1 MVIVAIAGG
10 NGGVGRA
17 ICDALQEF
25 DKYKG
30 FVLTRKVYA
39 LKIRSIAM
47 SFWAKFIE
55 VPEAASS
62 VHAVQVDYTDVAG
75 LTKIYEHLEIH
86 TIISTFHIFA
96 PSLSISQLNL
106 IKAAEA

>member
-47 SFWAKFIE
+47 SF
-55 VPEAASS
+55 
-62 VHAVQVDYTDVAG
+62 
-75 LTKIYEHLEIH
+75 
-86 TIISTFHIFA
+86 
-96 PSLSISQLNL
+96 
-106 IKAAEA
+106 